1 MPNRMGPMHVV
12 RLTGALL
19 AARAISSALRIS
31 GRGGGTASPGLA
43 ALRIDPQMVRN
54 VTAQLPDGVVVV
66 AGTNGKTTTSRLL
79 AQMLETNGTRVVH
92 NRSGSNLMRGVAS
105 ALAESASLA
114 GRLNADIA
122 VIEADEAAFS
132 EIVTMTAPRLV
143 VLTNLFRDQLDR
155 YGELDAIGRRW
166 KPVLAS
172 LPASSTVVV
181 NADDPTL
188 VALTDELDA
197 RRICFGIDP
206 GLHALTSLPH
216 AADAAVCRRCEGVLE
231 YDVLSVSHLGKWK
244 CPLCVWSRPEPEFEA
259 TGIVLHGL
267 ERLELTVN
275 RKPAGD
281 PLGLSVA
288 LPGLYNAY
296 NVTAAT
302 ASATVLGVVDDAIE
316 RAAEAFTAPFGR
328 VERIPILGRT
338 VTLGLVKNPV
348 GFNEMLRMLAPAP
361 SGLTIPTMI
370 AINDLDA
377 DGRDVSWLWDV
388 DFELLALGTAP
399 IVTAG
404 IRGADMAN
412 RLKYAGVPQDRLMP
426 LGEQLREAL
435 FAFVEQLEP
444 GSEGCVLTTYTA
456 MLDVRKVI
464 SDDGL
469 AKAFWEQ

>member
-1 MPNRMGPMHVV
+1 MPDRMRPVQAA

-19 AARAISSALRIS
+19 VARSISSALRIS

-43 ALRIDPQMVRN
+43 ALKIDPQIVRH
-54 VTAQLPDGVVVV
+54 VTARLPEGVVVV

-79 AQMLETNGTRVVH
+79 AQMLETNGTRVAH

-105 ALAESASLA
+105 ALAESASLT

-122 VIEADEAAFS
+122 VVEADEAAFS
-132 EIVTMTAPRLV
+132 EIVAMTTPRLV

-155 YGELDAIGRRW
+155 YGELDAISRRW
-166 KPVLAS
+166 KPVLTS

-181 NADDPTL
+181 NADDPNL
-188 VALTDELDA
+188 VALTDDLRA

-206 GLHALTSLPH
+206 GMHALSSLPH
-216 AADAAVCRRCEGVLE
+216 AADAAICRRCEEALE
-231 YDVLSVSHLGKWK
+231 YEVLSVSHLGKWK
-244 CPLCVWSRPEPEFEA
+244 CPECGWTRPDPDFEA
-259 TGIVLHGL
+259 TCIALRGL
-267 ERLELTVN
+267 ERLELSVN
-275 RKPAGD
+275 RVTTGD
-281 PLGLSVA
+281 SLHLSVA

-302 ASATVLGVVDDAIE
+302 ASATVLGVGNYAIV
-316 RAAEAFTAPFGR
+316 RAAESFTAPFGR

-338 VTLGLVKNPV
+338 ITLGLVKNPV

-361 SGLTIPTMI
+361 SGLTIATMI

-388 DFELLALGTAP
+388 DFELLAPGRAP
-399 IVTAG
+399 LATAG

-412 RLKYAGVPQDRLMP
+412 RLKYAGVSQDRLMP

-435 FAFVEQLEP
+435 YSFVEHLEP

-464 SDDGL
+464 SDEGL